1 MPGLSGFFERK
12 NMSFNPDNP
21 RRKALIAMSGGVDSS
36 VAAYLAIESGLD
48 CIGVTMKLFDNEDA
62 GISRE
67 KSCCSLEDTEYA
79 RGVAYRLG
87 MPYYV
92 FNFTADFKE
101 QVMRRFVEA
110 YERGATPNPCIDC
123 NRYLKFD
130 RLYRRAKELG
140 CEYVVTGHYARI
152 EEENGRFLLK
162 KAVDPTKDQSYVLYS
177 MTQDELRHTLFPLG
191 GMTKMHTRELARKL
205 GFYNADKPD
214 SQDICFVPDG
224 DYASFIRSFTGRDY
238 PRGEFVD
245 KSGNVLGEHR
255 GLIGYTVG
263 QRKGLGIALGEPR
276 YVTALMPKENRVVLG
291 SNEDLMSREL
301 DANNFNF
308 IAFDT
313 PPAEFRAS
321 ARVRYRQ
328 AEQPATVRVTGED
341 TVHITFDEP
350 QRAITKGQAVVVY
363 DGDVVIGGGEI
374 C

>member
-1 MPGLSGFFERK
+1 
-12 NMSFNPDNP
+12 MSFNPDNP

-48 CIGVTMKLFDNEDA
+48 CIGVTMKLFNNEDA
-62 GISRE
+62 GVSRE

-87 MPYYV
+87 TPYYV

-177 MTQDELRHTLFPLG
+177 MTQDELRHTLLPLG
-191 GMTKMHTRELARKL
+191 GMTKTHTRELARKL

-263 QRKGLGIALGEPR
+263 QRKGLGAFGRPMFVTRIVPEQNAVILGENGAQ
-276 YVTALMPKENRVVLG
+276 YAKEFTVEGINAISAQMSG
-291 SNEDLMSREL
+291 S
-301 DANNFNF
+301 
-308 IAFDT
+308 FDCDVKIR
-313 PPAEFRAS
+313 FRAPAAPAHVEFDS
-321 ARVRYRQ
+321 KNTARVIFFE
-328 AEQPATVRVTGED
+328 EQRSVT
-341 TVHITFDEP
+341 P
-350 QRAITKGQAVVVY
+350 GQFAAFY
-363 DGDVVIGGGEI
+363 IGNEVIGGAKIAGVETQRI
-374 C
+374 L